1 MSTTL
6 IAVMVS
12 QVYSYIQTQMYTLN
26 ICSFLVYQLYLNKGV
41 KKRNKD
47 KYLSA
52 SNHQFFLVFAM
63 FPRRDVI
70 QIARNRGQERE

>member
-1 MSTTL
+1 MCTTL

-12 QVYSYIQTQMYTLN
+12 QVYSSIQTQMYTLN
-26 ICSFLVYQLYLNKGV
+26 TCSFLVYQLYLNKGV

-47 KYLSA
+47 KFLSA
-52 SNHQFFLVFAM
+52 SSHQFFWLFAV

-70 QIARNRGQERE
+70 QTARNGGQERE